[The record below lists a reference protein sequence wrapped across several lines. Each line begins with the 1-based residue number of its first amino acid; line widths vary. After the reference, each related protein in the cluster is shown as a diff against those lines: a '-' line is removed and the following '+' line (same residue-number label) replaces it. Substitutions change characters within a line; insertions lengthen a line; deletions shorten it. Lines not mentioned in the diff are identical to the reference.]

1 MKELRNNK
9 KAIVTGVALLY
20 VLGLLGYLYFH
31 YRSFVSLQIEA
42 NRAGKAVIGKVAGE
56 VPGSFAVSAKKAVV
70 RVFAPGCVE
79 SVVTTR
85 FPGGGKCHLFF
96 KLAPAPAPKT
106 IPEGSYCAFPA
117 YDAERDTLYYLGHHG
132 ASFVALVSG
141 SRSVP
146 LNDDKLAQIQTVKW
160 SPDARHAILRVE
172 PAGDGLVSMGSP
184 IACSAPSSFIYNTA
198 DNSFH
203 PIDVPSAEG
212 SSFDKSGRLYFGT
225 MEGDDSVVCSSEAGQ
240 LDPGGKVVTDNA
252 VRYNL
257 RSDIL
262 VPYCYPSPDG
272 RYVAVTPTPGSNMSD
287 SELGLLDTGKNVL
300 LPVDQSG
307 YVFSAAWSP
316 DSRYLLFEKRDP
328 VTQVPTVHA
337 YDTEASGF
345 TPFAANTYLAKLTF
359 FSNTTVVYGKP
370 RNIERALAGP
380 IKTTPDSL
388 VYSSVLTGN
397 EGTIITA
404 SAKSSQNFTH
414 PILSGDRNTLYYSD
428 SLFLRYLDMRNV
440 LPVIDRFE
448 ESQKSP
454 DLAVRPTK
462 GGGR

>member
-1 MKELRNNK
+1 MSRFAKDKRV
-9 KAIVTGVALLY
+9 IVISVAVLY
-20 VLGLLGYLYFH
+20 VAGLLGYLYFH
-31 YRSFVSLQIEA
+31 YRSFVSLVIETD
-42 NRAGKAVIGKVAGE
+42 RPGKAVIGRVSGD
-56 VPGSFAVSAKKAVV
+56 VPGRFAISPKKAVV
-70 RVFAPGCVE
+70 RVFAPGRVE
-79 SVVTTR
+79 SVVSVR
-85 FPGGGKCHLFF
+85 FPGRGNCLLSF
-96 KLAPAPAPKT
+96 KLAPTPAPKT

-117 YDAERDTLYYLGHHG
+117 YDTERDSLYYLGHRG
-132 ASFVALVSG
+132 ASFVALESG

-172 PAGDGLVSMGSP
+172 PAGDGLASMGSP
-184 IACSAPSSFIYNTA
+184 ISCSAPSSFIYNTA

-203 PIDVPSAEG
+203 PADVPCAEG
-212 SSFDKSGRLYFGT
+212 SSFDNSERLYFGT
-225 MEGDDSVVCSSEAGQ
+225 MEGNDSMVCASEAGQ
-240 LDPGGKVVTDNA
+240 LDPDGRVITDNA

-272 RYVAVTPTPGSNMSD
+272 RHVAVTPTPGSDMSD
-287 SELGLLDTGKNVL
+287 SDLGLLDTGKNVL
-300 LPVDQSG
+300 MPVDQSG
-307 YVFSAAWSP
+307 YIYSATWSP

-337 YDTEASGF
+337 YDTEASRF
-345 TPFAANTYLAKLTF
+345 MPFAANTYLAKLTF
-359 FSNTTVVYGKP
+359 FSNTTVIYGKP
-370 RNIERALAGP
+370 RNIERALSGQV
-380 IKTTPDSL
+380 KTAPDSL

-397 EGTIITA
+397 EGTIFSA
-404 SAKSSQNFTH
+404 SAKDPQHFTY
-414 PILSGDRNTLYYSD
+414 PIVSGDRKTLYYSD
-428 SLFLRYLDMRNV
+428 ALFLRYLDMRNV

-454 DLAVRPTK
+454 VAAVRPDG